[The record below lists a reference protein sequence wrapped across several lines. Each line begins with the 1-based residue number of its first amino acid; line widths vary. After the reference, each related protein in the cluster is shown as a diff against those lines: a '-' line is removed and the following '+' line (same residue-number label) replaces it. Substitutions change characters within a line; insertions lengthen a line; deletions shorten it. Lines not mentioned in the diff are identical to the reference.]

1 MEKDPIYADDATEKV
16 SLLLKLRLPW
26 LVVGLLGGIVVSLV
40 VSSFENIISKNIGLA
55 YFVPIITYLS
65 DAVGTQTETIYVRNL
80 VKKQISFYTYLL
92 KELSLGVALGLIFGL
107 AIGLFAY
114 YWLNSF
120 ELALTVGLAMCIN
133 IIISPLMALLIPEI
147 LFKEHTDPALGAGP
161 FTTVV
166 QYLISLVVY
175 FTIAVIIF
183 GQI

>member
-1 MEKDPIYADDATEKV
+1 MQIKPTFADDATEKV

-26 LVVGLLGGIVVSLV
+26 LVVGLIGGIVVSIV
-40 VSSFENIISKNIGLA
+40 VSNFENIISKNISLA

-80 VKKQISFYTYLL
+80 NKKQIGFYTYLF
-92 KELSLGVALGLIFGL
+92 KEFSLGLVLGLIFG
-107 AIGLFAY
+107 ASIGLFAY
-114 YWLNSF
+114 FWLGSF
-120 ELALTVGLAMCIN
+120 KLALTVGIAMCVN

-161 FTTVV
+161 FTTVI
-166 QYLISLVVY
+166 QYLISLLVY
-175 FTIAVIIF
+175 FGIAVIIF

>member
-16 SLLLKLRLPW
+16 GLLLKLRLPW

-40 VSSFENIISKNIGLA
+40 VSNFENIISKNIGLA

-92 KELSLGVALGLIFGL
+92 KELSLGVALGLLFGL
-107 AIGLFAY
+107 IIGLFAFF
-114 YWLNSF
+114 WLGSIK
-120 ELALTVGLAMCIN
+120 LALSVGLAMCIN
-133 IIISPLMALLIPEI
+133 IIIAPLMALLIPEI

-166 QYLISLVVY
+166 QYLISLLVY
-175 FTIAVIIF
+175 FGIAVIIF